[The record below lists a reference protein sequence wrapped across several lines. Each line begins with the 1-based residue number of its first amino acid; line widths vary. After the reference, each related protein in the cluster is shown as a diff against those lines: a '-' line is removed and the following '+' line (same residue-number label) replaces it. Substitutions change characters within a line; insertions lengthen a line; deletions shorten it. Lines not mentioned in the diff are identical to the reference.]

1 MAIGQFQ
8 KGLLGY
14 DPMELKMQEQ
24 KQWQNLYANAQSPYE
39 RMGIAL
45 GQIGNA
51 VIGGLWGGESGLDT
65 KAAAI
70 NSAIEKA
77 RSQYDDG
84 TSDYYKA
91 IAQAIPEQYKDSQQV
106 AMEKAAEVKQK
117 EQTTWTEAIK
127 TVRQDPESLSV
138 FQQPLAESLL
148 RKATKKGW
156 TEQDTPIPQ
165 TPEEIKAFAKL
176 YDLSS
181 DPDYG
186 RYLALQKIA
195 DKEARKETQQEE
207 QRLLTMDSIR
217 STIARNNR
225 EVSKIASDKFEAGNR
240 WNQERESALALF
252 NANKLDPNVPLK
264 GINLANTELV
274 NAQRIALRQPWTGK
288 ANEQI
293 TPPGSPSPTPG
304 AKPASAGGDIGQ
316 QVTAAFGSYEPTKY
330 EYRIV
335 NGQVQRKA
343 K

>member
-24 KQWQNLYANAQSPYE
+24 KQWQALYANAGSPYE
-39 RMGIAL
+39 KMGIAL

-51 VIGGLWGGESGLDT
+51 IVGGLWGGESGLDS
-65 KAAAI
+65 KASAI
-70 NSAIEKA
+70 NAAIEKA
-77 RSQYDDG
+77 RAQYDDN
-84 TSDYYKA
+84 TSDYYRA
-91 IAQAIPEQYKDSQQV
+91 VAQNIPEQYKDSQQV

-156 TEQDTPIPQ
+156 NEQDTPVPQ

-176 YDLSS
+176 YDLSN

-195 DKEARKETQQEE
+195 DKEAKKETQQEE
-207 QRLLTMDSIR
+207 KRLLDMDSIR
-217 STIARNNR
+217 STIARNKR
-225 EVSKIASDKFEAGNR
+225 EVNKLEKEDKFDAGDR
-240 WNQERESALALF
+240 WNAELAAAQALF
-252 NANKLDPNVPLK
+252 KANGIDPTKPLK

-274 NAQRIALRQPWTGK
+274 NAQKIALREPFAGK
-288 ANEQI
+288 
-293 TPPGSPSPTPG
+293 PTKPVTDGVG
-304 AKPASAGGDIGQ
+304 AKPVQPTTNPIALPASSKDAVIGQ
-316 QVTAAFGSYEPTKY
+316 VYSTAYGPAQWDGKKFNP
-330 EYRIV
+330 V
-335 NGQVQRKA
+335 A

>member
-24 KQWQNLYANAQSPYE
+24 KQWQALYANAGSPYE
-39 RMGIAL
+39 KMGIAL

-51 VIGGLWGGESGLDT
+51 IVGGLWGGESGLDS
-65 KAAAI
+65 KASAI

-77 RSQYDDG
+77 RAQYDDG
-84 TSDYYKA
+84 TSDYYRA
-91 IAQAIPEQYKDSQQV
+91 VAQAIPEQYKDSQQV
-106 AMEKAAEVKQK
+106 AMEKAAEIKQK

-127 TVRQDPESLSV
+127 TVRQDPETLAV

-156 TEQDTPIPQ
+156 TEQDTPVPQ

-186 RYLALQKIA
+186 RFLALQKIA
-195 DKEARKETQQEE
+195 DKEAKKETQQEE
-207 QRLLTMDSIR
+207 KRVLDIQSIK
-217 STIARNNR
+217 STIAKNSRDM
-225 EVSKIASDKFEAGNR
+225 EKIGSDKFEAGNR
-240 WNQERESALALF
+240 WNQERESAIALF

-274 NAQRIALRQPWTGK
+274 NAQRIALRQPWQGK

-293 TPPGSPSPTPG
+293 TPPGG
-304 AKPASAGGDIGQ
+304 AAPANPKQGADIGQ
-316 QVTAAFGSYEPTKY
+316 QAAASFGSYDPTKY

>member
-24 KQWQNLYANAQSPYE
+24 KQWQALYANAGSPYE
-39 RMGIAL
+39 KMGIAL

-51 VIGGLWGGESGLDT
+51 IVGGLWGGESGLDS
-65 KAAAI
+65 KASAI
-70 NSAIEKA
+70 NTAIEKA
-77 RSQYDDG
+77 RAQYDDG
-84 TSDYYKA
+84 TSDYYRA
-91 IAQAIPEQYKDSQQV
+91 VAQNIPEQYKDSQQV

-117 EQTTWTEAIK
+117 EQTTWTETIK
-127 TVRQDPESLSV
+127 TVRADPETLAV

-156 TEQDTPIPQ
+156 SEQDTPVPQ
-165 TPEEIKAFAKL
+165 TTEEIKAFAKL
-176 YDLSS
+176 YDLSN

-207 QRLLTMDSIR
+207 KRVLDISAIK
-217 STIARNNR
+217 STIAKNNR
-225 EVSKIASDKFEAGNR
+225 EMSKIDSDKFEAGAR
-240 WNQERESALALF
+240 WNEERNSAIALF
-252 NANKLDPNVPLK
+252 TANKLDPRQPLK
-264 GINLANTELV
+264 GINLANSELV
-274 NAQRIALRQPWTGK
+274 NAQRIALREPWTGK
-288 ANEQI
+288 SGSTIKQ
-293 TPPGSPSPTPG
+293 PGEAAG
-304 AKPASAGGDIGQ
+304 GKPAAEGGDLKQ
-316 QVTAAFGSYEPTKY
+316 QVTNAFGAYEPTKY